1 MNGMK
6 RPPKPKMMSAS
17 GGSGMPRFGSRAMRP
32 GGMAKGGKVE
42 KMAAGGRPMK
52 QTDMRKAAASQP
64 PSKMPPRPMGG
75 PGSGLM
81 AGQGRPMPTQTP
93 GRPSPAMQQMAQQA
107 MAQTNRAQIGA
118 PRPAGAVA
126 ATNGSGPSQMSQS
139 AMQRGQ
145 SSMQRSVPPP
155 AGGAAGGLSQMAR
168 PPGMAKGGK
177 VPMEKW
183 EHSSKDLAQDKKLA
197 AKRGMSLEK
206 WEKSAADKKHDTQ
219 QSMKGLKKGGVAKMA
234 RGGGVE
240 TKGKTRGK
248 FI

>member
-17 GGSGMPRFGSRAMRP
+17 GGMGMPRFGSRAMRP

-42 KMAAGGRPMK
+42 KMATGGRPMK

-118 PRPAGAVA
+118 PRPVGAVA
-126 ATNGSGPSQMSQS
+126 ATNGSGPSQMSQA

-145 SSMQRSVPPP
+145 SAMQRSVPPP
-155 AGGAAGGLSQMAR
+155 AGGAAGGLSQMGR

-177 VPMEKW
+177 V
-183 EHSSKDLAQDKKLA
+183 SDVAQDKAIAKKAVHTHEKALHKGKPLTKL
-197 AKRGMSLEK
+197 
-206 WEKSAADKKHDTQ
+206 
-219 QSMKGLKKGGVAKMA
+219 A

-240 TKGKTRGK
+240 TRGKTRGK
-248 FI
+248 FV